1 MVLAEEVFQLAF
13 GLQLHDQL
21 AKQSIRPSEPRA
33 GVIGRIVLMERL
45 VHEAR
50 ASVRI
55 TKRLYAIPD
64 LLLVVGS
71 RSTHDQAHRPD
82 IVETD
87 MRTADAL
94 AGLSLEEVRIG
105 RTQHQAAGILVNRVF
120 P

>member
-1 MVLAEEVFQLAF
+1 MILTLVILAEEVFQLAF

-55 TKRLYAIPD
+55 AKRL
-64 LLLVVGS
+64 
-71 RSTHDQAHRPD
+71 
-82 IVETD
+82 
-87 MRTADAL
+87 
-94 AGLSLEEVRIG
+94 LSLI
-105 RTQHQAAGILVNRVF
+105 HI
-120 P
+120 

>member
-1 MVLAEEVFQLAF
+1 MILTLVILAEEVFQLAF

-64 LLLVVGS
+64 LLLVVGYQN
-71 RSTHDQAHRPD
+71 RS
-82 IVETD
+82 
-87 MRTADAL
+87 
-94 AGLSLEEVRIG
+94 
-105 RTQHQAAGILVNRVF
+105 
-120 P
+120 